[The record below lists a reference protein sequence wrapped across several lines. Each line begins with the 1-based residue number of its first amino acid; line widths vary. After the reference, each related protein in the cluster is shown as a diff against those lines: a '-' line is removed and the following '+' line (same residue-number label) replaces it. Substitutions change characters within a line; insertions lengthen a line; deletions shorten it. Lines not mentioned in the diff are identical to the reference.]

1 MIKRI
6 TRKKLDVEK
15 YTNCLNNAVNYRI
28 YAEYWYL
35 DTLVGDNWDCY
46 VLNDYVAIMPLP
58 YTKKIGV
65 KFITQPIYCQQLGVF
80 HDQNFSKEIF
90 EQFEK
95 KLHKN
100 LVRAYSFNE
109 ENTELFRPKGTQKV
123 NFILNLNRPYIQIS
137 ENYTLKRNKELRRT
151 SKMSL
156 EINEVNNLQNF
167 QLLKDKYEY
176 IHTHKLEK
184 KYKPIFENLLKNG
197 TLRIFDIFSKEQI
210 LIGSQAMLFSENR
223 IICLSFA
230 RNKEQEKH
238 NTSAYILDY
247 IIKNNAEKDLI
258 FDFEGS
264 ILPAVAKFMEGY
276 SPQKKYYSIYSNI
289 NF

>member
-15 YTNCLNNAVNYRI
+15 YSNCLNNAANYRI

-46 VLNDYVAIMPLP
+46 ILNDYEAIMPLP
-58 YTKKIGV
+58 YTKKLGI

-80 HDQNFSKEIF
+80 HGQNFSKNNF
-90 EQFEK
+90 QKFEK
-95 KLHKN
+95 KLHRN
-100 LVRAYSFNE
+100 LVRSYSFNE
-109 ENTELFRPKGTQKV
+109 ENTEMYEPKGKLKV
-123 NFILNLNRPYIQIS
+123 NFILDLNKPYSEIS
-137 ENYTLKRNKELRRT
+137 DNYTSKRNKELRRT
-151 SKMSL
+151 SRMDL
-156 EINEVNNLQNF
+156 VINEVKNLQNF

-176 IHTHKLEK
+176 IYTHKLEK
-184 KYKPIFENLLKNG
+184 KYISIFKKILKNG
-197 TLRIFDIFSKEQI
+197 QLKVFDIFSKEHV
-210 LIGSQAMLFSENR
+210 LIGSQAMLFSKNR

-230 RNKEQEKH
+230 RNKEEDKH

-247 IIKNNAEKDLI
+247 IIKSNAEKNII

-264 ILPAVAKFMEGY
+264 SLPAVAKFMEGY
-276 SPQKKYYSIYSNI
+276 SPQKKHYSIYSN
-289 NF
+289 FKF